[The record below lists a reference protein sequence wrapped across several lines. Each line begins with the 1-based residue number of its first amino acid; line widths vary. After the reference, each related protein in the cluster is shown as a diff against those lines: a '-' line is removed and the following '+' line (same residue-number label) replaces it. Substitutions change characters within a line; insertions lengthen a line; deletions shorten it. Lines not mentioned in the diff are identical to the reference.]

1 MNPHAQPLAI
11 LLADDDS
18 NDRFMIRNAV
28 EKSRI
33 DAQLYIVEDGQEALD
48 FLRGTDKYADATDRR
63 RPDLLL
69 LDLNMPRKGG
79 LDTLKEIRQDPE
91 LSTLAVVVLTTS
103 EAESDIL
110 RTYDLGANWFLTKP
124 ATVESLTEMVKFLGN
139 HWQAIADQTRA
150 KIDG

>member
-1 MNPHAQPLAI
+1 MNTDAQPLTI

-18 NDRFMIRNAV
+18 NDRFMIQKAV

-33 DAQLYIVEDGQEALD
+33 EARLYTVEDGQKALD
-48 FLRGTDKYADATDRR
+48 FLRGEGKYAVGEDRP
-63 RPDLLL
+63 RPQLLL

-79 LDTLKEIRQDPE
+79 LDTLKEIRMDAALTDMP
-91 LSTLAVVVLTTS
+91 VVILTTS

-124 ATVESLTEMVKFLGN
+124 ATIDSLAEMVKFLAN
-139 HWQAIADQTRA
+139 HWQAIAEQSRTRP
-150 KIDG
+150 

>member
-1 MNPHAQPLAI
+1 MNTDAQPLTI

-18 NDRFMIRNAV
+18 NDRFMIQKAV

-33 DAQLYIVEDGQEALD
+33 EARLYTVEDGQEALD
-48 FLRGTDKYADATDRR
+48 FLRGEGKYAVGEDRP
-63 RPDLLL
+63 RPQLLL

-79 LDTLKEIRQDPE
+79 LDTLKEIRMDAALTDMP
-91 LSTLAVVVLTTS
+91 VVILTTS

-124 ATVESLTEMVKFLGN
+124 ATIDSLAEIVKFLAN
-139 HWQAIADQTRA
+139 HWQAIAEQSRTRP
-150 KIDG
+150 

>member
-1 MNPHAQPLAI
+1 MNTDAQPLTI

-18 NDRFMIRNAV
+18 NDRFMIQKAV

-33 DAQLYIVEDGQEALD
+33 EARLYTVEDGQEALD
-48 FLRGTDKYADATDRR
+48 FLRGEGKYAVGEDRP
-63 RPDLLL
+63 RPQLLL

-79 LDTLKEIRQDPE
+79 LDTLKEIRMDAALTDMP
-91 LSTLAVVVLTTS
+91 VVILTTS

-124 ATVESLTEMVKFLGN
+124 ATIDSLAEMVKFLAN
-139 HWQAIADQTRA
+139 HWQAIAEQSRTRP
-150 KIDG
+150 